1 METKGVASVRS
12 PVNNLQQYTGGVSHE
27 AFVDAVVEAFREEY
41 DIQDK
46 VCYSINFSE
55 YQLTLRQV
63 NYVEETAQ
71 TTSIPYIREGM
82 EELPVSS
89 FCVD

>member
-12 PVNNLQQYTGGVSHE
+12 PVNNLQQYTSSVSHE
-27 AFVDAVVEAFREEY
+27 AFVDAVVKAFREEY

-46 VCYSINFSE
+46 VCHSVRFYR
-55 YQLTLRQV
+55 YQLTLQQV

-71 TTSIPYIREGM
+71 TTAIPSIREGM
-82 EELPVSS
+82 EELPVSGVR
-89 FCVD
+89 VD